1 MNDENHLNT
10 PDQEPQNNA
19 PASPRKSDGLRN
31 TIFALVLLGVA
42 AGGYYF
48 WSQQNQESSEA
59 EAYDILT
66 DNESLA
72 DYEAFLEQYPDSP
85 HAAEV
90 RARYE
95 ELQKMYAAWRDI
107 VIGGHQRDF
116 EMFKRNYPTS
126 MLAQQCDIKIDSLD
140 WVDASA
146 EGTAEAVQAYIDQHP
161 EGRYVSDAIIVK
173 DHLQDVTASATDKQM
188 VADLIHEFYDAFG
201 ANDAS
206 RVFQCITPTMTRFL
220 SKTDATKADV
230 ANLIE
235 RTYTEHILSCKFVV
249 NNDIT
254 IKKTTDNEGKASYTA
269 TFSVDQHISRDD
281 EGKTFGS
288 YTAEAIIN
296 DLGQLSSL
304 TMKEVSRR

>member
-1 MNDENHLNT
+1 MNTET
-10 PDQEPQNNA
+10 QTEMESPIEEQPQPQNNKIKLA
-19 PASPRKSDGLRN
+19 AL
-31 TIFALVLLGVA
+31 ALVLLSAA
-42 AGGYYF
+42 AGGAYYF
-48 WSQQNQESSEA
+48 WAQHNNENSEA
-59 EAYDILT
+59 QAYEILA

-85 HAAEV
+85 HAEEV
-90 RARYE
+90 KARYE
-95 ELQKMYAAWRDI
+95 ELKKMYAEWRDI
-107 VIGGHQRDF
+107 TIGGRQRDF
-116 EMFKRNYPTS
+116 EMFQRNYPS
-126 MLAQQCDIKIDSLD
+126 SILARQCDIKIDSLD

-146 EGTAEAVQAYIDQHP
+146 EGTEEAVEAYLDKHP

-173 DHLQDVTASATDKQM
+173 DHLKDLTASPMEKQM
-188 VADLIHEFYDAFG
+188 VADVIHEFYDAFG

-206 RVFQCITPTMTRFL
+206 RVFQCITPTMKKFL

-235 RTYTEHILSCKFVV
+235 RTYTEHILSCKFIV
-249 NNDIT
+249 NNDFS
-254 IKKTTDNEGKASYTA
+254 IKKATDDEGKATYNV
-269 TFSVDQHISRDD
+269 TFSVDQHITRND